1 MARYTQESREKVR
14 DAIDFA
20 ELVGARTELKRSG
33 TNRLQGL
40 CPFHE
45 ERTPSFG
52 IDPVEKLYHC
62 FGCGAGGDV
71 FSFVMETEGLDFGA
85 ALEWLAERAG
95 VELERESED
104 PRDAAKR
111 VRRDRLLA
119 LLERTAAY
127 YVRVLWE
134 GGEAAGARE
143 YLLGRGLDEATLR
156 EFRVGYS
163 PSRWD
168 RVLMASRKAGFSEE
182 ELLAAGLASRSRDG
196 SGRLFDRFRGRIMFP
211 LADERGRVLGFGAR
225 ALGEGQQPKYLNTS
239 DGEVFHKGRMVY
251 GADLARAAAAKAG
264 RVVLVEGYTDVIALR
279 QAGVP
284 EAVCSMGTALT
295 PQQVD
300 ALARLA
306 PRVLFCQDPD
316 AAGQKAVGRGLE
328 GLAEHNSDRRMGT
341 KVDFRI
347 VRLPAGQDPAD
358 VVQASGADAM
368 RRLLDERRGGAAL
381 PGRARAGRRPHGHRR
396 ARRRAQPRRRGD
408 RAARPERA
416 ALRADQARLR
426 PPERARD
433 ARGERDR
440 RPGAPPPRRP
450 GGRDRRGRAPPAR
463 AQRRRARRR
472 PARAGRGR
480 RPGRRGTTRPVVHED
495 PGPEEGFRGPNGAH
509 KVLDRREQTER
520 AFLSYCLALPA
531 EGEQRLGRADLDELF
546 AAPMTRRAAE
556 YLRGRLRTPAAD
568 LPPGDEPLAR
578 LVAELVIRAGQL
590 EATPAKL
597 ELEALQL
604 ELSRLDRLIAGAR
617 VSGGE
622 GMRELATERQVVLD
636 AIRHRLTLAPIPS
649 ATRTSVRTVM
659 DADWLRSRLESGRS
673 IESIAREAGKH
684 PSTVAY
690 WVNKHGL
697 IVAPRATPRRPRP
710 DRSRAARGA
719 ARRGPLDPAMAE
731 RLDRS
736 YATVRHW
743 LAQHGLAH
751 AARVR
756 LAETAQ
762 RAPQAR
768 TRSRRRARCTVRR
781 CSSAA
786 ARTASAA
793 GCAASERSTAGAG
806 DQARPGRRGRRGCA
820 LCGYDRVDRRACSS
834 ITSTRARRRSRSLA
848 RHDALARRGARRGRE
863 VRPAVRELPCGGR
876 GGVAAP
882 P

>member
-52 IDPVEKLYHC
+52 IEPVEKLYHC

-104 PRDAAKR
+104 PRDAARR

-134 GGEAAGARE
+134 SGEASGARE
-143 YLLGRGLDEATLR
+143 YLLGRGLDEGTLR

-168 RVLMASRKAGFSEE
+168 RVLMASRKSGYSEE

-196 SGRLFDRFRGRIMFP
+196 SGLFDRFRGRIMFP

-239 DGEVFHKGRMVY
+239 DGEVFHKGRIVY

-284 EAVCSMGTALT
+284 ESVCSMGTALT

-306 PRVLFCQDPD
+306 PKVLFCQDPD
-316 AAGQKAVGRGLE
+316 AAGQKAIGRGLE
-328 GLAEHNSDRRMGT
+328 ELAEHNSDRRMGT

-358 VVQASGADAM
+358 VVRAEGGDAM
-368 RRLLDERRGGAAL
+368 RRLLEAAVAVPHYQVEMALEGDLTGTDARDAAL
-381 PGRARAGRRPHGHRR
+381 SLAAEAIAPLGPSVLRSELVKLVSDRLNVPATLVESVIADP
-396 ARRRAQPRRRGD
+396 ARRR
-408 RAARPERA
+408 RAAQAAETAAAERRKREQAAAARA
-416 ALRADQARLR
+416 AAARS
-426 PPERARD
+426 AS
-433 ARGERDR
+433 
-440 RPGAPPPRRP
+440 RPGA
-450 GGRDRRGRAPPAR
+450 GDDGPPAWDD
-463 AQRRRARRR
+463 A
-472 PARAGRGR
+472 
-480 RPGRRGTTRPVVHED
+480 PVVFED
-495 PGPEEGFRGPNGAH
+495 PGPEAGSRGPNGAH

-531 EGEQRLGRADLDELF
+531 EGEQRLAEADLEELF
-546 AAPMTRRAAE
+546 SAPMTRRAAE

-604 ELSRLDRLIAGAR
+604 DLSRLDRLIAGAR

-622 GMRELATERQVVLD
+622 GMRDLASRRQGVLD
-636 AIRHRLTLAPIPS
+636 AIRHRLT
-649 ATRTSVRTVM
+649 
-659 DADWLRSRLESGRS
+659 
-673 IESIAREAGKH
+673 
-684 PSTVAY
+684 
-690 WVNKHGL
+690 
-697 IVAPRATPRRPRP
+697 
-710 DRSRAARGA
+710 
-719 ARRGPLDPAMAE
+719 
-731 RLDRS
+731 
-736 YATVRHW
+736 
-743 LAQHGLAH
+743 
-751 AARVR
+751 
-756 LAETAQ
+756 
-762 RAPQAR
+762 
-768 TRSRRRARCTVRR
+768 
-781 CSSAA
+781 
-786 ARTASAA
+786 
-793 GCAASERSTAGAG
+793 
-806 DQARPGRRGRRGCA
+806 
-820 LCGYDRVDRRACSS
+820 
-834 ITSTRARRRSRSLA
+834 
-848 RHDALARRGARRGRE
+848 
-863 VRPAVRELPCGGR
+863 
-876 GGVAAP
+876 
-882 P
+882 

>member
-104 PRDAAKR
+104 PRDAARR

-134 GGEAAGARE
+134 SGEASGARE
-143 YLLGRGLDEATLR
+143 YLLGRGLDEGTLR

-196 SGRLFDRFRGRIMFP
+196 SGLFDRFRGRIMFP

-225 ALGEGQQPKYLNTS
+225 ALGEGRQPKYLNTS

-306 PRVLFCQDPD
+306 PKVLFCQDPD
-316 AAGQKAVGRGLE
+316 AAGQKAIGRGLE
-328 GLAEHNSDRRMGT
+328 GLAEHNTERRTGT

-347 VRLPAGQDPAD
+347 VRLPAGRDPAD
-358 VVQASGADAM
+358 VVQAEGADAM
-368 RRLLDERRGGAAL
+368 RKLLDAAVAVPHYQVERALDGDLTGTDARDAAL
-381 PGRARAGRRPHGHRR
+381 SLAAEAIAPLGPSVLRSELIKLVSDRLNVPATLVESVIADP
-396 ARRRAQPRRRGD
+396 ARRRRAAQAAETAAAERRKREQAAAA
-408 RAARPERA
+408 RAAARPAQGA
-416 ALRADQARLR
+416 AEGGGPAPWD
-426 PPERARD
+426 D
-433 ARGERDR
+433 A
-440 RPGAPPPRRP
+440 
-450 GGRDRRGRAPPAR
+450 
-463 AQRRRARRR
+463 
-472 PARAGRGR
+472 
-480 RPGRRGTTRPVVHED
+480 PVVHED
-495 PGPEEGFRGPNGAH
+495 PGPEEGSRGPNGAH

-520 AFLSYCLALPA
+520 AFLAYCLALPA
-531 EGEQRLGRADLDELF
+531 EGEQRLAEADLDDLF
-546 AAPMTRRAAE
+546 SAPMTRRAAE

-604 ELSRLDRLIAGAR
+604 DLSRLDRLIAGAR

-622 GMRELATERQVVLD
+622 GMRELATQRQVVLD
-636 AIRHRLTLAPIPS
+636 AIRHRLT
-649 ATRTSVRTVM
+649 
-659 DADWLRSRLESGRS
+659 
-673 IESIAREAGKH
+673 
-684 PSTVAY
+684 
-690 WVNKHGL
+690 
-697 IVAPRATPRRPRP
+697 
-710 DRSRAARGA
+710 
-719 ARRGPLDPAMAE
+719 
-731 RLDRS
+731 
-736 YATVRHW
+736 
-743 LAQHGLAH
+743 
-751 AARVR
+751 
-756 LAETAQ
+756 
-762 RAPQAR
+762 
-768 TRSRRRARCTVRR
+768 
-781 CSSAA
+781 
-786 ARTASAA
+786 
-793 GCAASERSTAGAG
+793 
-806 DQARPGRRGRRGCA
+806 
-820 LCGYDRVDRRACSS
+820 
-834 ITSTRARRRSRSLA
+834 
-848 RHDALARRGARRGRE
+848 
-863 VRPAVRELPCGGR
+863 
-876 GGVAAP
+876 
-882 P
+882 

>member
-20 ELVGARTELKRSG
+20 ELVGARTELKRAG

-134 GGEAAGARE
+134 AGEASGARE

-168 RVLMASRKAGFSEE
+168 RVLMASRKAGYTEE

-196 SGRLFDRFRGRIMFP
+196 SGLFDRFRGRIMFP

-225 ALGEGQQPKYLNTS
+225 ALGESQQPKYLNTS

-306 PRVLFCQDPD
+306 PKVLFCQDPD
-316 AAGQKAVGRGLE
+316 AAGQKSVARGLTE
-328 GLAEHNSDRRMGT
+328 LDTYNRDADRRRGT

-347 VRLPAGQDPAD
+347 VRLPTGQDPAD
-358 VVQASGADAM
+358 VVQRDADAM
-368 RRLLDERRGGAAL
+368 RRLLDTAVPVPHFQVERALEGDLTGTDARDAAL
-381 PGRARAGRRPHGHRR
+381 SLAAEAIAPLGPSVLRSELVALVSNRLQVPPELVEGVIADPGR
-396 ARRRAQPRRRGD
+396 RRRAAQAAETAAAERRKREQ
-408 RAARPERA
+408 AAA
-416 ALRADQARLR
+416 A
-426 PPERARD
+426 
-433 ARGERDR
+433 
-440 RPGAPPPRRP
+440 
-450 GGRDRRGRAPPAR
+450 
-463 AQRRRARRR
+463 RR
-472 PARAGRGR
+472 PAATDNS
-480 RPGRRGTTRPVVHED
+480 PQWEDAPLVHED
-495 PGPEEGFRGPNGAH
+495 PGPEEGSRGPNGAL

-520 AFLSYCLALPA
+520 AFLAYCLALPA
-531 EGEQRLGRADLDELF
+531 EGEQRLAEADLDQVF
-546 AAPMTRRAAE
+546 SAPMTRRAAE

-604 ELSRLDRLIAGAR
+604 DLSRLDRLIAGAR
-617 VSGGE
+617 VTGGE

-636 AIRHRLTLAPIPS
+636 AIRHRLT
-649 ATRTSVRTVM
+649 
-659 DADWLRSRLESGRS
+659 
-673 IESIAREAGKH
+673 
-684 PSTVAY
+684 
-690 WVNKHGL
+690 
-697 IVAPRATPRRPRP
+697 
-710 DRSRAARGA
+710 
-719 ARRGPLDPAMAE
+719 
-731 RLDRS
+731 
-736 YATVRHW
+736 
-743 LAQHGLAH
+743 
-751 AARVR
+751 
-756 LAETAQ
+756 
-762 RAPQAR
+762 
-768 TRSRRRARCTVRR
+768 
-781 CSSAA
+781 
-786 ARTASAA
+786 
-793 GCAASERSTAGAG
+793 
-806 DQARPGRRGRRGCA
+806 
-820 LCGYDRVDRRACSS
+820 
-834 ITSTRARRRSRSLA
+834 
-848 RHDALARRGARRGRE
+848 
-863 VRPAVRELPCGGR
+863 
-876 GGVAAP
+876 
-882 P
+882 